1 MTLKERLK
9 NDLRARSSSTID
21 WDKRREEW
29 IASMNDF
36 KSMILDWFEDY
47 QKEGLVTFSFS
58 KKAISE
64 EFVGLYDAEIL
75 QLQFSN
81 GKEIVLEPMGSLVI
95 GASGRYDLFM
105 RGFNSDKY
113 YILKQRDDDDTDY
126 SWFVVSAKNVTD
138 SQKLSKESLE
148 QIIEKWLS

>member
-138 SQKLSKESLE
+138 NQKLSKESLE